1 MDQYASEIH
10 RFVDEWL
17 RAHGTNWEGLRKQ
30 AGVSAP
36 VGTDIRRGS
45 TPRPETLRK
54 LADAMDV
61 PLRTLYILAGYID
74 ASEFEGDEID
84 IADPEISLYFRQYQW
99 DEFNYEEK
107 EVIRQAVRMAKAYR
121 EARLTQEQH
130 GTEEAADEDNAQPG

>member
-54 LADAMDV
+54 LADAMEV
-61 PLRTLYILAGYID
+61 FLYRND
-74 ASEFEGDEID
+74 D
-84 IADPEISLYFRQYQW
+84 IEDSRFDMMTVRFGKGRPSVRY
-99 DEFNYEEK
+99 YEDF
-107 EVIRQAVRMAKAYR
+107 
-121 EARLTQEQH
+121 L
-130 GTEEAADEDNAQPG
+130 D